1 MLKSRS
7 SARIRPR
14 PLPHPL
20 GQRAVLARDGMLSTR
35 AFAVP
40 LFENARVRIS
50 DHRLPAKATTTF
62 EHTFPSVRWQV
73 DPGVHSLG
81 NGPPTPVADKAVT
94 FMEAGMTWVC
104 RNEGDAES
112 RQVVF
117 EIKQPPRH
125 TEEEVAA
132 LLAGAKFL
140 TDVGTELLFE
150 NRLCRVWDFCSSLP
164 SEPQTCHPHVARL

>member
-1 MLKSRS
+1 MLCT
-7 SARIRPR
+7 P
-14 PLPHPL
+14 
-20 GQRAVLARDGMLSTR
+20 

-73 DPGVHSLG
+73 GPGVHSLG
-81 NGPPTPVADKAVT
+81 NGPPTPVADKAVS
-94 FMEAGMTWVC
+94 FMEAGTTWVC

-112 RQVVF
+112 RQIVF

-132 LLAGAKFL
+132 LLTRAKFS

-150 NRLCRVWDFCSSLP
+150 NRLCRVWDFCSSPP
-164 SEPQTCHPHVARL
+164 SEPQTYHPRVARL